1 MTKMNLKGEVALV
14 TGSGRGLGRAIVDRL
29 AELGAD
35 VAVHDVSQ
43 SAPAEFG
50 EARDLNHVA
59 EQLRKYGGK
68 VAAVTGD
75 LTKEADVAAIVEAAE
90 RALGPTTILVNV
102 AGGDIAAKG
111 GKPNPNDALGIPME
125 DVRAIMDR
133 NFTSTLL
140 MCRKVCPG
148 MRQRKRGAVVCIGS
162 DASLFAVTD
171 GVIYAAAKAAVVH
184 YARCLALDLRPHGV
198 RVNVISPGPTKTA
211 RFLVTRQTDPSQMD
225 ENRPLERYGTPAE
238 VADGVAFLVS
248 DASRFVTGQL
258 LRVDGGMQIFPG

>member
-1 MTKMNLKGEVALV
+1 MNLKGEVALV
-14 TGSGRGLGRAIVDRL
+14 TGSGRGLGRAIVNRL
-29 AELGAD
+29 AELGSD

-43 SAPAEFG
+43 AAPAEFG

-75 LTKEADVAAIVEAAE
+75 LTKEADVAAMVEAAE

-111 GKPNPNDALGIPME
+111 GKPNPNDTLGIPME
-125 DVRAIMDR
+125 DVRAIIDR
-133 NFTSTLL
+133 NFISTMLV
-140 MCRKVCPG
+140 CRRVCPG
-148 MRQRKRGAVVCIGS
+148 MRQRRHGAVVCIGS
-162 DASLFAVTD
+162 DASLFGVTD

-211 RFLVTRQTDPSQMD
+211 RFLVTRQTDPTQMD
-225 ENRPLERYGTPAE
+225 ETRPLERYGTPSE

-248 DASRFVTGQL
+248 DASRFITGQV
-258 LRVDGGMQIFPG
+258 LRVDGGMQVFPG